1 VCSRLADPLLV
12 FADCG
17 VAIRETYNT
26 LERFAQPYAKARL
39 LIGHSH
45 SFQAVKRI
53 LLFGLYWNG
62 PQEPT
67 RGIYSGIER
76 IITCTGIGGISE
88 NDITYCKVLFFN
100 DVPTIYTGR
109 R

>member
-26 LERFAQPYAKARL
+26 LD
-39 LIGHSH
+39 
-45 SFQAVKRI
+45 SFSVYTGTVPRTDPHGSTQKIEQI
-53 LLFGLYWNG
+53 L
-62 PQEPT
+62 
-67 RGIYSGIER
+67 
-76 IITCTGIGGISE
+76 TCTWIGGISE
-88 NDITYCKVLFFN
+88 KDITYCKVLFFN

>member
-62 PQEPT
+62 PKNRPA
-67 RGIYSGIER
+67 RIYS
-76 IITCTGIGGISE
+76 E
-88 NDITYCKVLFFN
+88 NRTDPYLCLDWWNFLKRYYILQSTVF
-100 DVPTIYTGR
+100 
-109 R
+109 